1 MGNYYVLYNLS
12 FMPSSFGA
20 KGGEGG
26 WGAFPLKKLETPLN
40 RNHDSVTKWSW
51 NPVKRYSHRKYE
63 DW

>member
-40 RNHDSVTKWSW
+40 RNHDSVIK
-51 NPVKRYSHRKYE
+51 
-63 DW
+63 